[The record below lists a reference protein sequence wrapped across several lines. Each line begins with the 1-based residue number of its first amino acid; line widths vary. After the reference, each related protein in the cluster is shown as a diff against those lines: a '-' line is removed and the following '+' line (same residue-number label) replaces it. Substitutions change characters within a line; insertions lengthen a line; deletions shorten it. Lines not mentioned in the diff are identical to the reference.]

1 MGFLGQEQQW
11 VAVQEKTFTKWLNSK
26 INVREVSCQN
36 LVTDLSDGVLLIH
49 LLEILGNE
57 SLGRYASKPKL
68 RVQRFENVNKAL
80 DFIKS
85 RGIQMTNIGA
95 EDVVDGNK
103 KIILGLIWTLI
114 LRFTISDINEE
125 GLTAKEGLLLWCQ
138 RKTACYDEVDVRDF
152 SASWNNGLALYA
164 PLRIVLHVVC

>member
-1 MGFLGQEQQW
+1 MALHETQWITVQQ
-11 VAVQEKTFTKWLNSK
+11 KTFTKWLNNK
-26 INVREVSCQN
+26 LKARQIAIED
-36 LVTDLSDGVLLIH
+36 LVKDLSDGVVLIH

-80 DFIKS
+80 DFIKG

-95 EDVVDGNK
+95 EDVVDGNR

-125 GLTAKEGLLLWCQ
+125 
-138 RKTACYDEVDVRDF
+138 
-152 SASWNNGLALYA
+152 
-164 PLRIVLHVVC
+164 